1 MLKTIIRILKKKK
14 KNPKIER
21 LQCSVFFFPSF
32 KLKRPTQNPKTELKR
47 FWVGLDSG
55 TK

>member
-1 MLKTIIRILKKKK
+1 MLKKIIRKLKKKK
-14 KNPKIER
+14 RKKKKNSKD
-21 LQCSVFFFPSF
+21 
-32 KLKRPTQNPKTELKR
+32 ELKR

>member
-1 MLKTIIRILKKKK
+1 MWRNMRVAALNVKNNYKTIEKKKKRKKK
-14 KNPKIER
+14 KNSKD
-21 LQCSVFFFPSF
+21 
-32 KLKRPTQNPKTELKR
+32 ELKR